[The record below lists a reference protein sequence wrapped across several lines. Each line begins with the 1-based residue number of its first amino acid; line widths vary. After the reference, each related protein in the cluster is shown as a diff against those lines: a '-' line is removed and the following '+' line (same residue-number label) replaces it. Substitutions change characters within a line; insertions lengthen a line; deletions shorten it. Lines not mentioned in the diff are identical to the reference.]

1 VTVTDEGPQSGRTG
15 GVHPRI
21 TVVRTSGAQ
30 RGALLSSLAVPQAGT
45 LDLDQRPVVL
55 APADVTAIATA
66 LAADRAG
73 ERRAALRRLEQ
84 ELRHALEV
92 RDQAT
97 AERDGLSGQHQR
109 LSDAR
114 TWCEDLS
121 RRSGEL
127 AEAVTRAGEEADR
140 RRADHRAAS
149 ERLDRV
155 LEQRAAAAAAI
166 EDADRELADLEGA
179 QLDET
184 GLRREAEA
192 ANGAVQVAARAVG
205 AAQAELARLEERRA
219 EVVAAS
225 EAAVDARSRV
235 DTALETPVVDDT
247 RVRDALQAIEGA
259 AASHIGDLSAPGPE
273 LAEEISAA
281 QAALDRALAA
291 AGPLPN
297 PDALARAEA
306 EVQAAQQ
313 ALLDL
318 DEAGRT
324 GSLSPEARAEID
336 AIHDAVLQAED
347 RAERGVGRNAARRRL
362 EQLRAEEQ
370 ELLAKHGYDSH
381 LDVVLSGG
389 RPGGGGIRLA
399 VEQRV
404 QSAREHLETARLAAR
419 GTDEV
424 IAARAALDE
433 LVTRGTELVAV
444 DPADRLLDLLDAH
457 PAAPHELVT
466 ELADALA
473 AVGVR
478 PVATPLVH
486 AATTWLAEQGEL
498 HGARR
503 RGRDQVADL
512 DAEIVRC
519 TDALEQLTRDIEAAT
534 ANCER
539 SGRELDAA
547 RRRVANLEAEL
558 SARAGEDARRLQRM
572 AAAEQLRSQVDA
584 VSATLVRAEAEARA
598 GVEALAAS
606 VQAAELAWD
615 RAEAEITDASRRVR
629 RIAEDHL
636 EGRIP
641 ELDPDPVVAAAQLVP
656 SLEDAADRLARAVEA
671 AEAAVTA
678 ATTEA
683 ESVAAQ
689 VADLRGATTGPSDAD
704 GRDAVVRAVTREAPG
719 SVVVIDD
726 SVLAVAGGASDDL
739 LDRLVD
745 ASTER
750 SIVVLSDD
758 HQVLGWA
765 INLPEEHGVLAPSSL
780 AEALLT
786 DRPTGTGV
794 PATAFDVHLDPHL
807 DPRAAGRPGSVRG

>member
-1 VTVTDEGPQSGRTG
+1 VTVTDEGPQSGRTS

-30 RGALLSSLAVPQAGT
+30 RGALLSSLTVPQAGV
-45 LDLDQRPVVL
+45 LDLDQRPVLL
-55 APADVTAIATA
+55 AAGDVTAIATA

-84 ELRHALEV
+84 DLRHALEA
-92 RDQAT
+92 RDQAA

-109 LSDAR
+109 LRDAR
-114 TWCEDLS
+114 TWCDDLS

-127 AEAVTRAGEEADR
+127 AEAVTRAAEEANR

-149 ERLDRV
+149 ERLERV

-184 GLRREAEA
+184 CLRREAEA
-192 ANGAVQVAARAVG
+192 ANGAVQDTARAVE
-205 AAQAELARLEERRA
+205 AAQAQLARLEERRA

-225 EAAVDARSRV
+225 EAAIEARSGV

-247 RVRDALQAIEGA
+247 RVRDALQAVEGA
-259 AASHIGDLSAPGPE
+259 AASHIGSLPAPGPE
-273 LAEEISAA
+273 LAEEIRAA

-291 AGPLPN
+291 AAPLPN

-336 AIHDAVLQAED
+336 AAHDAVLEAKD

-370 ELLAKHGYDSH
+370 ELLAKHGYDSY

-433 LVTRGTELVAV
+433 LVTRGAELVAV
-444 DPADRLLDLLDAH
+444 DPADRLLDLLEAH
-457 PAAPHELVT
+457 PAVPHGLVT

-473 AVGVR
+473 SVGVR
-478 PVATPLVH
+478 PVATPLVQ
-486 AATTWLAEQGEL
+486 AASAWLAEQGEL
-498 HGARR
+498 QAARR

-534 ANCER
+534 ATCER

-636 EGRIP
+636 EGRSP

-656 SLEDAADRLARAVEA
+656 ALDDVADRLVRAVEV
-671 AEAAVTA
+671 AEAAVAT

-704 GRDAVVRAVTREAPG
+704 GRDAVVRAVTREAAG

-726 SVLAVAGGASDDL
+726 SVLAVAGEASDDL
-739 LDRLVD
+739 LGRLVD
-745 ASTER
+745 ASVER

-765 INLPEEHGVLAPSSL
+765 INLPQEQGILAPSSL
-780 AEALLT
+780 AEALLADPPT
-786 DRPTGTGV
+786 DAPVTL
-794 PATAFDVHLDPHL
+794 DVHLDTHL
-807 DPRAAGRPGSVRG
+807 DPRAAGRPGSARG